1 MQQEVI
7 WDQNMKLVINVIII
21 SQVRLYVAIKLSD
34 FSQGGELFNLLDRF
48 APLDE
53 SDSAFY
59 MAEVLVAI
67 EYLHSQGIIYRDLKP
82 ENIMLSRDGHVKLV
96 SFKLSDVR
104 DAQLKLHGE
113 LNVFV
118 ND

>member
-1 MQQEVI
+1 M
-7 WDQNMKLVINVIII
+7 
-21 SQVRLYVAIKLSD
+21 
-34 FSQGGELFNLLDRF
+34 FNLLDRF

-59 MAEVLVAI
+59 MSEILIAI

-96 SFKLSDVR
+96 SSF
-104 DAQLKLHGE
+104 LHAVAYTLHAAFASQVSPDIKWSFNPTPYYSGD
-113 LNVFV
+113 LNSR
-118 ND
+118 NI

>member
-1 MQQEVI
+1 
-7 WDQNMKLVINVIII
+7 
-21 SQVRLYVAIKLSD
+21 
-34 FSQGGELFNLLDRF
+34 LFNLLDRF

-82 ENIMLSRDGHVKLV
+82 ENIMLARDGHVKLV
-96 SFKLSDVR
+96 SFYIDSIATL
-104 DAQLKLHGE
+104 
-113 LNVFV
+113 
-118 ND
+118 